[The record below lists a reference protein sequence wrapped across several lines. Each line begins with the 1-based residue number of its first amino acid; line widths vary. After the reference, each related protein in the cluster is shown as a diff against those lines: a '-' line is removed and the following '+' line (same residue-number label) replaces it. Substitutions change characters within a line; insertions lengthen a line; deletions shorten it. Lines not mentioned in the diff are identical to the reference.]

1 LFRNLALVGA
11 LLLVLAESREDE
23 GRGLFAGLPS
33 VGKGALQLF
42 SIKKL
47 TVFFLGENKPKNYLQ
62 LAGRILVVFMFAT
75 LLRLE
80 ISFMQVINCQISL
93 SD

>member
-1 LFRNLALVGA
+1 LALVGA

-33 VGKGALQLF
+33 VGKGWIA
-42 SIKKL
+42 
-47 TVFFLGENKPKNYLQ
+47 VFYDHKTHCIFLGENKPKNYLQ

>member
-33 VGKGALQLF
+33 VGRI
-42 SIKKL
+42 IK
-47 TVFFLGENKPKNYLQ
+47 FFILEKN
-62 LAGRILVVFMFAT
+62 
-75 LLRLE
+75 
-80 ISFMQVINCQISL
+80 
-93 SD
+93 